1 MLQKIVIRKYKPK
14 LINFSLYIIANNY
27 NFNQILINY
36 HKHKRRI
43 ISQYI
48 LFYQRR
54 KTTIEITYIY
64 QLKLRVN
71 IHIEGKTFYVFF
83 EMNVPCYEKGF
94 YRNFF
99 LFCKNVKSE
108 HIFVLVCFCVRF
120 LDLKIS
126 CCKKSFRQSWALKR
140 TVVPINKK
148 WQFSDLTD
156 TKKISF
162 KSPSITSFTVGLF
175 SYQRYRIKFLKHQ
188 GVFSLIMSYI

>member
-1 MLQKIVIRKYKPK
+1 M
-14 LINFSLYIIANNY
+14 
-27 NFNQILINY
+27 
-36 HKHKRRI
+36 
-43 ISQYI
+43 ISI
-48 LFYQRR
+48 CFIYQRR
-54 KTTIEITYIY
+54 KTTIEVTYIC
-64 QLKLRVN
+64 QLKFRVN
-71 IHIEGKTFYVFF
+71 IHIKGKSFYVFF
-83 EMNVPCYEKGF
+83 KMNVPYYEKGF

-126 CCKKSFRQSWALKR
+126 CCKKSFRQSWVLKR

-148 WQFSDLTD
+148 WHFSDLTD